1 MSASG
6 LKVFDETLQVTNSW
20 LKDMMEMLHTDDRQ
34 LAYRGLRAVLHALRD
49 ELEPEMAV
57 HLAAQLPMLVRGFY
71 YEGWKPSRTPTPNR
85 HLDAFHQAI
94 RTEMRG
100 YPEVEPDRLMGSRVR
115 PAGDPYRRPARFRRW
130 RVHFPVKFVISGAF
144 HPDRTSTAR

>member
-20 LKDMMEMLHTDDRQ
+20 LKDLMEMLYTDDRQ
-34 LAYRGLRAVLHALRD
+34 LAYCGLRAVLHALRD

-85 HLDAFHQAI
+85 HLDAFYQAI

-100 YPEVEPDRLMGSRVR
+100 HPEVQADRLMGAVFDLLASRIDAGEVR
-115 PAGDPYRRPARFRRW
+115 KVARSLPREIRDLW
-130 RVHFPVKFVISGAF
+130 GIPS
-144 HPDRTSTAR
+144 

>member
-20 LKDMMEMLHTDDRQ
+20 LKDLMEMLHTDDRQ

-49 ELEPEMAV
+49 ELEPELAV

-71 YEGWKPSRTPTPNR
+71 YEGWQPSRTPTPNR
-85 HLDAFHQAI
+85 HLDAFYQAI
-94 RTEMRG
+94 RTEMHG
-100 YPEVEPDRLMGSRVR
+100 HPEVEPDRLMGAVFDLLSTRIEAGEVQKVVR
-115 PAGDPYRRPARFRRW
+115 SLPREIRDLWGIP
-130 RVHFPVKFVISGAF
+130 S
-144 HPDRTSTAR
+144 

>member
-1 MSASG
+1 MTTTG

-20 LKDMMEMLHTDDRQ
+20 LKDMMELLHTDDRH

-49 ELEPEMAV
+49 ELEPELAV

-71 YEGWKPSRTPTPNR
+71 YEDWKPSRTPTPNR

-94 RTEMRG
+94 RKQMRG
-100 YPEVEPDRLMGSRVR
+100 YPEVQPDRLMAAVFDLL
-115 PAGDPYRRPARFRRW
+115 AARIT
-130 RVHFPVKFVISGAF
+130 VGEVQKV
-144 HPDRTSTAR
+144 ARSLPREIRDLWGIPF

>member
-1 MSASG
+1 MSTTG

-49 ELEPEMAV
+49 ELEPELAV

-71 YEGWKPSRTPTPNR
+71 YEGWQPSRTPTPNR
-85 HLDAFHQAI
+85 HLDAFYQAI
-94 RTEMRG
+94 RTEMCG
-100 YPEVEPDRLMGSRVR
+100 YPEVEPDRL
-115 PAGDPYRRPARFRRW
+115 AGAVFDLLAARIAAGEIQKVARSLPRGIRDLWGIPY
-130 RVHFPVKFVISGAF
+130 
-144 HPDRTSTAR
+144 

>member
-20 LKDMMEMLHTDDRQ
+20 LKDLMEMLHTDDRL

-49 ELEPEMAV
+49 ELEPELAV

-71 YEGWKPSRTPTPNR
+71 YEGWQPARTPTANR

-94 RTEMRG
+94 GTEMRG
-100 YPEVEPDRLMGSRVR
+100 YPEVDPDRLMAAVFDLLATRIA
-115 PAGDPYRRPARFRRW
+115 AGEVQKVARSLPREIRDLW
-130 RVHFPVKFVISGAF
+130 GIPS
-144 HPDRTSTAR
+144 